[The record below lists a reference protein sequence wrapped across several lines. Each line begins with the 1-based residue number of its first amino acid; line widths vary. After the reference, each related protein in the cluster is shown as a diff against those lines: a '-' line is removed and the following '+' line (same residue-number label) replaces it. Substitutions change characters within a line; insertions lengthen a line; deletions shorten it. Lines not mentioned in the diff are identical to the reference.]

1 MTILGE
7 RMATDLRVQLF
18 RQLLLLDMQ
27 FFDSQK
33 TGELTSRLNGDVQE
47 FKSSFKL
54 TVAQGL
60 KTIAQVLFITLSLV
74 LLQFVD
80 NRLCGVP
87 DLYLAQ
93 THPPHG
99 FNRPRCR
106 LLRSHFRCTASDAQ
120 QTVRS
125 KKNEKECKFLY
136 IFSAQAQSA
145 IAASVA
151 EEAFGNI
158 QVVKA
163 YATEELETK

>member
-1 MTILGE
+1 
-7 RMATDLRVQLF
+7 MATDLRVQLF

-125 KKNEKECKFLY
+125 KKSKRMPIFAHFQRSGPVGNRGFSGRRGIWQHPSGQSLCHRGTGNKVRLFHDFL
-136 IFSAQAQSA
+136 
-145 IAASVA
+145 
-151 EEAFGNI
+151 
-158 QVVKA
+158 
-163 YATEELETK
+163 